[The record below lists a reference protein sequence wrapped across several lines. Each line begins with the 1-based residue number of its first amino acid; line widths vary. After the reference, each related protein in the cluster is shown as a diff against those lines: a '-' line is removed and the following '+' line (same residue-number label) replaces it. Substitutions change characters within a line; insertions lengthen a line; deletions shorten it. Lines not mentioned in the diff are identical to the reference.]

1 MALGLSVK
9 KSEIKKISDDI
20 YWNMWTNLKKMYAWN
35 NIFQKRIPN
44 VRFWIIYIL
53 VQISRFFGTALVGD
67 FFYQNDLHLFTDNV
81 TNTIIKK
88 FKQDNIYFLQNY
100 SFDPRTSE
108 GLLNT

>member
-1 MALGLSVK
+1 MLALRLSVI
-9 KSEIKKISDDI
+9 KSEVEKISDVH
-20 YWNMWTNLKKMYAWN
+20 WNEVVFWK
-35 NIFQKRIPN
+35 KRIPN

-53 VQISRFFGTALVGD
+53 VQISGFFGTDLGGD
-67 FFYQNDLHLFTDNV
+67 FFCQNDLHVFTDNV

-100 SFDPRTSE
+100 SFDFHTSE